1 MRGSGGASET
11 TRVLKSLM
19 CQAAPLLYF
28 LLGFS
33 VAFLE
38 CGIAFRSL
46 EGAGYQ
52 SEGEGIGWSLPKCL
66 KSVVF

>member
-11 TRVLKSLM
+11 TRVLESDVSGCTL
-19 CQAAPLLYF
+19 ALFSAGLLS
-28 LLGFS
+28 GFS
-33 VAFLE
+33 GVWH
-38 CGIAFRSL
+38 AFRSL